1 MPLPPLI
8 DPRRRV
14 RVVLSSTALLSF
26 MSVRKAAALALAQLG
41 VAAFF
46 VPGVVNATI
55 GPSAGWFVL
64 AAVVLAAIVRAI
76 DIESWAVFIP
86 GGFVGR
92 VSQAFGPA
100 RGRAAAAAVLTERF
114 LLAAVAVVTV
124 GHYAS
129 GVVLTLIGGWR
140 LTGLLRPEDFATML
154 AVILIGGLWI
164 RIRIGLDV
172 RSDTIARG
180 VWIGAA
186 VVVVLVVV
194 AVVTAARTATPLAPL
209 IAPPLPAT
217 GLRWYLDIGITCL
230 IGLCLALP
238 TIGGGDSLAQAAHEL
253 EPPRVQGLWRAA
265 RVTLVFALLVTAL
278 TTFLFALLV
287 PPEEQSVWV
296 STPLAGLVQHLAGPG
311 WLRSLLGLSL
321 IAAALLM
328 LTPASHAALKD
339 AEALLERLAAQ
350 GTLPEGLTALHSR
363 FGTPARAMDVA
374 AASTVLMIL
383 AGNGRVQ
390 WLTRAYAIAVAAT
403 VVIKALTLLKLH
415 RTRAEPART
424 RTTPDAP
431 LAVRHRPLIISGCAA
446 VVAAAALVTVVS
458 GDGPSIAAVA
468 LLSGLV
474 ALVTFRRKDAAAVGV
489 ADNPA
494 TLDLLPAADLS
505 LDHIDARVGN
515 VLVPV
520 RNPRS
525 LNHLVAALQAS
536 RGRDVVVMTVRLVGL
551 DVAEDGATD
560 AAPTAAEQRLFSEV
574 IAVAERQGRPV
585 RLLIVPAHNVF
596 DAIVSTILRLRSSDV
611 HVGESSSL
619 SADEQARLL
628 GEAWEEADK
637 PEPLD
642 VHLVVYHRSGRTD
655 TYHLGAHPPSLTA
668 ADLDQIHRLWLD
680 LTKTIGPHVH
690 HHDVVRAAL
699 RQMEQ
704 QLNGPQREEAV
715 AAVRQVARLA
725 DELTAVLRTRDYAR
739 LRDMMRNRHAGELA
753 ELLTELPLDEQV
765 LVFRVMPRK
774 DAATVFE
781 YLSHDAKDTLLKA
794 MAQDDV
800 AALLNDMA
808 PDERTMFLEELPA
821 TATRQLLGLLT
832 PKERSVAVTLLGYP
846 ERSIGRLMTP
856 HYVAVREDFTVREVL
871 DYVRAHGQDSETLNV
886 IYVVDEQGLLI
897 DDVRIREFLLAPI
910 DRRVAELMDRRFV
923 ALKATDDQTAA
934 VGVFRQYD
942 RSALPV
948 TDTTGML
955 IGIVTIDDVL
965 DVAEATATREI
976 QRIGGSEALDEP
988 YMEISFGKMI
998 QKRAGWLTALFLGEM
1013 LTATAMASFEAEIT
1027 KAVVLALFVPLIIS
1041 SGGNSGSQAATLVI
1055 RALALGEVGLRDW
1068 WRVTRREIMAGIALG
1083 LILGTIGFLR
1093 ITLWSAFADT
1103 YGQHWLLIAFT
1114 VAISLVGVVLWGTLT
1129 GSLLPLLMRRLGFDP
1144 AASSAPFVATLVD
1157 VTGLVIYFSVALV
1170 ILHGTLL

>member
-46 VPGVVNATI
+46 VPGVVSATI

-114 LLAAVAVVTV
+114 LLTAIAVVSV

-140 LTGLLRPEDFATML
+140 LTGLLRPEDFATTL

-164 RIRIGLDV
+164 RARIGLDV

-180 VWIGAA
+180 VWIGAGA
-186 VVVVLVVV
+186 VALLVLV
-194 AVVTAARTATPLAPL
+194 AVMTAVRGGTPLQPL
-209 IAPPLPAT
+209 IGAPAPVT

-230 IGLCLALP
+230 VGLCLALP
-238 TIGGGDSLAQAAHEL
+238 TIGSGDALAQAAHEL

-265 RVTLVFALLVTAL
+265 RVTLVFALGVTAL
-278 TTFLFALLV
+278 ATFLFVLLV
-287 PPEEQSVWV
+287 PPDEQALWV
-296 STPLAGLVQHLAGPG
+296 STPLAGIVQHLAGPG
-311 WLRSLLGLSL
+311 WLRSLLGLAL
-321 IAAALLM
+321 IAAAVLM
-328 LTPASHAALKD
+328 LTPAAHAALGD

-350 GTLPEGLTALHSR
+350 GTLPEGLAALHSR

-374 AASTVLMIL
+374 AASTVLVIL

-390 WLTRAYAIAVAAT
+390 WLTRAYAIAVAVT
-403 VVIKALTLLKLH
+403 VVVKALTLLKLRRQRPEPGAL
-415 RTRAEPART
+415 RTATQAQV
-424 RTTPDAP
+424 A
-431 LAVRHRPLIISGCAA
+431 ASQRPIIIIGCAA
-446 VVAAAALVTVVS
+446 LVGTAALVTALS
-458 GDGPSIAAVA
+458 GDGPSIGAVA

-474 ALVTFRRKDAAAVGV
+474 ALVTFRRNDAAAPV

-525 LNHLVAALQAS
+525 LNHLTAALQAS

-551 DVAEDGATD
+551 DVAEDGAAD
-560 AAPTAAEQRLFSEV
+560 AAPTAAEQRLLSEV

-628 GEAWEEADK
+628 GEAWEAADK

-680 LTKTIGPHVH
+680 LSKTIGPHVH

-725 DELTAVLRTRDYAR
+725 DELAAVLRTRDYAR

-781 YLSHDAKDTLLKA
+781 YLSHDAKDALLKA

-808 PDERTMFLEELPA
+808 PDDRTMFLEELPA

-832 PKERSVAVTLLGYP
+832 PKERAVAVTLLGYP

-856 HYVAVREDFTVREVL
+856 HYVAVRETFTVREVL

-897 DDVRIREFLLAPI
+897 DDVRIREFLLAPV

-934 VGVFRQYD
+934 VAVFRQYD

-988 YMEISFGKMI
+988 YMEIGFGKMI

-1068 WRVTRREIMAGIALG
+1068 WRVTRREIMAGISLG

-1114 VAISLVGVVLWGTLT
+1114 VAISLVGVVIWGTLT